1 MKKTSLILVIFLSLS
16 CSKNENEA
24 EVQTKDCNC
33 DRIVEIVTYNVVG
46 NAQSPALKYY
56 SNYTTINDC
65 TQIQRSKTSN
75 TTNFSLIPKKGQ
87 CK

>member
-1 MKKTSLILVIFLSLS
+1 MKKLLLLLGMFAVIS
-16 CSKNENEA
+16 CSKPESE
-24 EVQTKDCNC
+24 EVKTDCNC
-33 DRIVEIVTYNVVG
+33 DRIVEIVNYNIVG

-65 TQIQRSKTSN
+65 TQIQRSKTSS
-75 TTNFSLIPKKGQ
+75 TTIFSLIPKKGQ

>member
-1 MKKTSLILVIFLSLS
+1 MKKLLLLGMFAVIS
-16 CSKNENEA
+16 CSKPESE
-24 EVQTKDCNC
+24 EVKTDCNC
-33 DRIVEIVTYNVVG
+33 DRIVEIVNYNIVG

-65 TQIQRSKTSN
+65 TQIQRSKTSS
-75 TTNFSLIPKKGQ
+75 TTNKSLIPKKGQ

>member
-1 MKKTSLILVIFLSLS
+1 MKKLLLLGMFAVIS
-16 CSKNENEA
+16 CSKPESE
-24 EVQTKDCNC
+24 EVITDCNC
-33 DRIVEIVTYNVVG
+33 DRIVEIVTYNIVG

-65 TQIQRSKTSN
+65 TQIQRSKTSS
-75 TTNFSLIPKKGQ
+75 TTSFSLIPKKGQ